1 MRTES
6 GFSLIEI
13 IFAFAI
19 MTISLTILMKV
30 FSTGINSVIR
40 NENYTLAA
48 QISES
53 LMASA
58 GQEQKL
64 VSGTSFGTIQNKFK
78 WFMKSVAVNEYKNN
92 GNQETLSK
100 NLKLYTLYVR
110 VAWLENEQEKFFET
124 HSYQLQ
130 TELIE

>member
-19 MTISLTILMKV
+19 MTVSLTILMKV
-30 FSTGINSVIR
+30 FSTGINSAIR